1 MEHKPGM
8 TAGEHGNKEKA
19 AESTEE
25 ELSEGRGL
33 LTRFL

>member
-1 MEHKPGM
+1 MEHKRGM
-8 TAGEHGNKEKA
+8 TAGEHGNKEKGTG
-19 AESTEE
+19 STEE